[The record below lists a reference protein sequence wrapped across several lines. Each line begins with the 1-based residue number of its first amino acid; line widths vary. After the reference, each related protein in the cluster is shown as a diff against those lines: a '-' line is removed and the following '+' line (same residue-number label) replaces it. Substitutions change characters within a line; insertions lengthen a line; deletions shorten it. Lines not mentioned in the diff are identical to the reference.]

1 MDQRLT
7 ESMHEDATKS
17 ISSYQQICPS
27 LVLLANRSD
36 DDSDDD
42 DADDGGDDVVVVVVA
57 VFVERNLRMLQKS
70 KGRDSCAVRA

>member
-42 DADDGGDDVVVVVVA
+42 DADDDGGDDVVVA

>member
-42 DADDGGDDVVVVVVA
+42 DADDDGGDDVVVA
-57 VFVERNLRMLQKS
+57 VFVERNLRMLQMS

>member
-42 DADDGGDDVVVVVVA
+42 DADDDGGDDVVVV

>member
-42 DADDGGDDVVVVVVA
+42 DADDDGGDDVVVVVA